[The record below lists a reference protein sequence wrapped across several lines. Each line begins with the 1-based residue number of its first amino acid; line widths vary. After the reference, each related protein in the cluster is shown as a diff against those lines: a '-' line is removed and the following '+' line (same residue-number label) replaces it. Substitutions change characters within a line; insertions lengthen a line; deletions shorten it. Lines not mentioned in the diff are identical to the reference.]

1 MTTKKKMTLKQLL
14 SKNSYSFLLNDQDI
28 TDEVFFK
35 FCDIK
40 LKKWIQSPVANY
52 HLIDQTIEEV
62 FERVCWYQISAEESK
77 RWIALSEHLGAEIEE
92 RIEEITEDENND
104 GLTDWDEDSDHVGY
118 NPDTLESLWS
128 LEYIV
133 NEIKRSAPEVTNQG

>member
-28 TDEVFFK
+28 TDEVFYK

-40 LKKWIQSPVANY
+40 LKKWIKSPVANFG
-52 HLIDQTIEEV
+52 LIDQTIEEI

-77 RWIALSEHLGAEIEE
+77 RWIELSEYLAAEIEE
-92 RIEEITEDENND
+92 RIEEITEDNNKD
-104 GLTDWDEDSDHVGY
+104 CLDSDHVGY

-133 NEIKRSAPEVTNQG
+133 NQIKRSAQEITSQG

>member
-1 MTTKKKMTLKQLL
+1 MATKKKMTLKQLL

-28 TDEVFFK
+28 TDEVFYK

-40 LKKWIQSPVANY
+40 LKKWIQCPVANY

-62 FERVCWYQISAEESK
+62 FERICWYQISADESK
-77 RWIALSEHLGAEIEE
+77 RWTALSEYLEAEVQE

-104 GLTDWDEDSDHVGY
+104 DSDHLGY

-133 NEIKRSAPEVTNQG
+133 NEIKRSAPEITNQGG

>member
-28 TDEVFFK
+28 TDEVFYK

-40 LKKWIQSPVANY
+40 LKKWIKSPVANFG
-52 HLIDQTIEEV
+52 LIDQTIEEI

-77 RWIALSEHLGAEIEE
+77 RWIELSEYLAAEIEE
-92 RIEEITEDENND
+92 RIEEITEDNNMD
-104 GLTDWDEDSDHVGY
+104 GQWRDPNHVGY
-118 NPDTLESLWS
+118 NPNTLESLWG
-128 LEYIV
+128 L
-133 NEIKRSAPEVTNQG
+133 